1 MLEELKIRQAAQG
14 RRSDSRF
21 RAAPQMAT
29 GLCPGLPGAALADSL
44 APDYIDVAPMGLSV
58 CGFADKQE

>member
-1 MLEELKIRQAAQG
+1 MLEELKIRQAAQS

-21 RAAPQMAT
+21 RTAPQMAT
-29 GLCPGLPGAALADSL
+29 GLCPVLPGAALSL

-58 CGFADKQE
+58 GGFADKQE